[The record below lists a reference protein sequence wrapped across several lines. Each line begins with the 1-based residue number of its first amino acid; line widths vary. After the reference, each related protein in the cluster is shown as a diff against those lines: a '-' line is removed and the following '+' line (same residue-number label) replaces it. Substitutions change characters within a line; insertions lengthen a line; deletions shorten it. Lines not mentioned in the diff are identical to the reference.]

1 MNLEKSILNAIDL
14 SRRMEAALKVDD
26 MILCS
31 DLLEIRAVAMADFE
45 SSHRSS
51 SADEKGAC
59 SDLIKELI
67 AADGS
72 LQTQYK
78 AALNTSGAD
87 FRQSLGSA
95 AGSPAGAY
103 NTNNTAACVDRKA

>member
-26 MILCS
+26 MILCN

-51 SADEKGAC
+51 TEDEKSAC
-59 SDLIKELI
+59 SHLIKELV
-67 AADGS
+67 AADRS

-78 AALNTSGAD
+78 AALSVSGTD
-87 FRQSLGSA
+87 FRNSIGSA
-95 AGSPAGAY
+95 AGNPSGAY
-103 NTNNTAACVDRKA
+103 NTSNTAACVDRKA